1 MRIGTTMSSKTMSI
15 AIPIQ
20 NGQRTH
26 SQDQEATGWTANS
39 FKMTKTIPMTVRQP
53 RPLDAV
59 DFVDISLSF
68 FLLNQLYQDFTFL
81 LTSAGEK
88 KEITIKAAKATGLQ
102 GQMQNAAIDAIVI

>member
-1 MRIGTTMSSKTMSI
+1 MRIGITMSNKTMSI

-59 DFVDISLSF
+59 DFVDIDFSF
-68 FLLNQLYQDFTFL
+68 FDIKSIISRFHLFVNFCRR
-81 LTSAGEK
+81 EK
-88 KEITIKAAKATGLQ
+88 GNNHQSYKSNWSTRPNAKRC
-102 GQMQNAAIDAIVI
+102 N